1 MAGDVRFWPWWWRRF
16 KSNFV
21 VAGGFCLAFAPF
33 SMKYGIPVWLSLVSF
48 TLPMALYLSTMQWV
62 LRRRDDPPPFWLA
75 VLSFACGYFVV
86 FAGFLVTGIF
96 LSAWGVGMLNSH
108 RLVSPFHPELLA
120 SVGQIVL
127 SPTMLWW
134 VAMGFVGMVLTH
146 FFFQISRKLG
156 PGVLWQWISG
166 KYHVPKPEERIV
178 MFLDM
183 RDSTTL
189 AERLG
194 DVKFSGLV
202 KHFISDVSRAVQESK
217 GEVSHFI
224 GDEVV
229 ASWRPERGLKQGR
242 CLVAVSKSRQLILDR
257 AGFYQERYGLV
268 PQFKA
273 GMHIGTVVATE
284 VGEAKS
290 EIVLHGDAMNTA
302 ARIQGE
308 CNRLGEELLVSEA
321 LLARLQGATGWTH
334 VDVGALE
341 LKGKEQP
348 VPVVALRPA

>member
-1 MAGDVRFWPWWWRRF
+1 MAGDVQFWPWWKKRF
-16 KSNFV
+16 KENFV
-21 VAGGFCLAFAPF
+21 VAGGFCLVF
-33 SMKYGIPVWLSLVSF
+33 SFLMSYGVPVWLSVICF
-48 TLPMALYLSTMQWV
+48 TFPMATYLSTMQWF

-75 VLSFACGYFVV
+75 VLSFACGYFLV
-86 FAGFLVTGIF
+86 FACALLTGIY
-96 LSAWGVGMLNSH
+96 LSAWGVGMLTNH
-108 RLVSPFHPELLA
+108 AWISPLHPDLMA
-120 SVGQIVL
+120 AMGKIVW
-127 SPTMLWW
+127 SPVIRWTITF
-134 VAMGFVGMVLTH
+134 GFVGMVLTH
-146 FFFQISRKLG
+146 SFFQINRKLG

-229 ASWRPERGLKQGR
+229 ASWRPDRGLKNAR
-242 CLVAVSKSRQLILDR
+242 CLVAVSKSRQLIRER
-257 AGFYQERYGLV
+257 AAFYQERYGLV
-268 PQFKA
+268 PEFKA

-308 CNRLGEELLVSEA
+308 CNRLGEELLVSAA
-321 LLARLQGATGWTH
+321 LLERLQGMDGWTT
-334 VDVGALE
+334 VDVGSLE

-348 VPVVALRPA
+348 VPVVALRLS